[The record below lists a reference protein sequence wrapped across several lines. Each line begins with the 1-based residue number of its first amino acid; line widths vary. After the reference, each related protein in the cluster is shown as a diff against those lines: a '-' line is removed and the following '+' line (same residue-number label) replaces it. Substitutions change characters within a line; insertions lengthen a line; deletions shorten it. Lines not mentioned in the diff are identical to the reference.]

1 MKRII
6 IAASALIVATAPAFA
21 GGWSNHSPSSPQLAH
36 SSAYNL
42 AVQVGTISAYH
53 NSKGRVKQVTG
64 AGAESL
70 NKSGCGCKGV
80 QKASAVSKNVSIQ
93 VGRIDSHHSVGSI
106 SQSSISTALSSNKR
120 Y

>member
-21 GGWSNHSPSSPQLAH
+21 GGWSHQSPSSPQLAQ
-36 SSAYNL
+36 SSALNL
-42 AVQVGTISAYH
+42 AVQVGSVKSFF
-53 NSKGRVKQVTG
+53 SKGGVKQVTG

-70 NKSGCGCKGV
+70 NRSECGCIGS
-80 QKASAVSKNVSIQ
+80 QTATSVSKNVSLQ
-93 VGRIDSHHSVGSI
+93 VGSI
-106 SQSSISTALSSNKR
+106 SGGLNVGKIDQSSISTSYSSNAR